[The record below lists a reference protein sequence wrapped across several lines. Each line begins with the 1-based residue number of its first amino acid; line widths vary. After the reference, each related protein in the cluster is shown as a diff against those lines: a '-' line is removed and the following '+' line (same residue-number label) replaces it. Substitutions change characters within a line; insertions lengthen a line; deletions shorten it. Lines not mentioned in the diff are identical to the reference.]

1 MNLQSIF
8 ETRRL
13 IVRRL
18 KISDLDAF
26 HKMQSNPKVMQY
38 VTGKVKS
45 LGAHQKELI
54 RLINFYEKE
63 ENDFWIYAV
72 VRKSDNEFLGT
83 VALIKDD
90 EGNDEL
96 GYRFLEKYWRKGYG
110 LEVCQGLIA
119 YCQSIKIPVLIGYVV
134 DKNIGSSKILE
145 KCNFKAVEQRMDPR
159 LKVSET
165 IYQLIL

>member
-13 IVRRL
+13 IVRKL

-38 VTGKVKS
+38 VTGEVKS
-45 LGAHQKELI
+45 MGAHQKGLI

-72 VRKSDNEFLGT
+72 VRKSDSEFLGT

-96 GYRFLEKYWRKGYG
+96 GYRFWKNTGEKG
-110 LEVCQGLIA
+110 
-119 YCQSIKIPVLIGYVV
+119 
-134 DKNIGSSKILE
+134 
-145 KCNFKAVEQRMDPR
+145 MD
-159 LKVSET
+159 
-165 IYQLIL
+165 